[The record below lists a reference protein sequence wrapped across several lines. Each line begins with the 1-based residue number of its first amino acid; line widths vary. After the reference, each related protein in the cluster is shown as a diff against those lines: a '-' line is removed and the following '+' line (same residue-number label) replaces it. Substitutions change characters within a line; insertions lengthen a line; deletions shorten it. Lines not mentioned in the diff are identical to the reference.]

1 MSYSCSK
8 VVESDAE
15 FEATK
20 TAETKAESEGTTS
33 SNTLISGGVVADV
46 VTKYT
51 EKKVILD
58 KERAAKSGNGTA
70 SSTSPYPGGASP
82 DVIIRD

>member
-20 TAETKAESEGTTS
+20 TAETKAEQ
-33 SNTLISGGVVADV
+33 
-46 VTKYT
+46 
-51 EKKVILD
+51 
-58 KERAAKSGNGTA
+58 
-70 SSTSPYPGGASP
+70 
-82 DVIIRD
+82 